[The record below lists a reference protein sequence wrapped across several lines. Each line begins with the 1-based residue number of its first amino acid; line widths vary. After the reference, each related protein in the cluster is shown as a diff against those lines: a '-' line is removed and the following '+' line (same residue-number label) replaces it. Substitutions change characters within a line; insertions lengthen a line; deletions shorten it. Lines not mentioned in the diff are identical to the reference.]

1 MYAARR
7 SRRPLPWASLF
18 LLAGLSGAAVAQTV
32 EEAKPAS
39 QGEVTSLENVV
50 VTGSRIPRATLEG
63 PSPVTVIKKEEI
75 DAQGFRSVFDAIS
88 SLVQNNGSVQGE
100 DFGNTF
106 TPAANT
112 INLRGLGPNHTLI
125 LLNGRRLADY
135 PLAYEGSLSIVN
147 LANIPSALIERIE
160 VLAGGASAVYGSDA
174 VAGVVNIILKKHY
187 DGSDLNVRIGGTQEG
202 GGQNQRLQ
210 FTSGFSNDTI
220 DVVYGIELLH
230 RKPIWGSQRDYMD
243 SYADEPTGVP
253 GLPYTVFNRRRADL
267 SRNSYIDPGEEACS
281 AAGYLAGDS
290 VFRAFNPRQGYY
302 CGSYEARPLYWT
314 IQTEKKNADAY
325 GALTWHLND
334 RTELFADVALGIA
347 SIQNNTSVP
356 TWTSDASS
364 NGYFINQATGNP
376 EILQR
381 NFMPEEITSAHANNR
396 RYLEKSWAF
405 TVGAKGSFGDSDWGY
420 EAAYNRGRYENR
432 TKRRALLVGVNEFF
446 LGPKLGEIDGVNV
459 YNPDLSRF
467 YRPLNASEYD
477 ALTGRYESV
486 NSSWIENFS
495 FTVNGKLFDL
505 PAGGVDLAAV
515 VEAGQQGYS
524 NRPDPRLGQGVFWN
538 TTAGVPAR
546 GERDRY
552 AIGAEIKVPIF
563 EKLTANAAARY
574 DEFRFGGRK
583 ISKSTWNAGL
593 EFRPVQSLLLRATAA
608 TSFRAPDMNYVFAAE
623 TRGYNP
629 GMTDYWRCRTAGQP
643 YDECDYSGLAIDYT
657 STGNPEL
664 KPENGKSYG
673 FGFVWSPSQNFD
685 LSVDYYNV
693 RLDNQV
699 TDLDTDRILRTEAD
713 CRLGSTLSGE
723 PRDIN
728 SPLCQD
734 AINRVL
740 RNPPDASV
748 QPDQVRRVLTNA
760 INASYER
767 VSGIDLKTNYRWNAG
782 AYGDFRA
789 GLAYSLVIKHEYR
802 QFPDDPDTIDMRNG
816 LDFYDWRSKL
826 NGNLSWQRGPW
837 SATLYGIRYGSL
849 PNADGT
855 GRIAPYMLYNGSV
868 GYRFDDDNS
877 LSLIVNN
884 LRNTHPPLDKTGEG
898 GWPYYPVGNY
908 DPYGR
913 QFWLEYNLHFD

>member
-1 MYAARR
+1 MHAARH
-7 SRRPLPWASLF
+7 SRRPLPWA
-18 LLAGLSGAAVAQTV
+18 LLPLLGLPGLAAAQ
-32 EEAKPAS
+32 AQQQAPA
-39 QGEVTSLENVV
+39 QEQPTTLDNVV

-63 PSPVTVIKKEEI
+63 PSPVTVIKKEDI
-75 DAQGFRSVFDAIS
+75 DAQGFRSVFDAVS
-88 SLVQNNGSVQGE
+88 ALAQNNGAVQGE

-135 PLAYEGSLSIVN
+135 PIAYEGSLSIVN

-174 VAGVVNIILKKHY
+174 VAGVVNIILKQRY
-187 DGSDLNVRIGGTQEG
+187 DGSDLNLRVGGTQEG

-210 FTSGFSNDTI
+210 FTSGYSTDRFDA
-220 DVVYGIELLH
+220 VYGIELLH
-230 RKPIWGSQRDYMD
+230 RKPIWGSQRDFMD
-243 SYADEPTGVP
+243 SYADDPTGVP
-253 GLPYTVFNRRRADL
+253 GLPYSVFVRRRPDL
-267 SRNSYIDPGEEACS
+267 QRNSYIDPADAC
-281 AAGYLAGDS
+281 AAGGYLAGDTT
-290 VFRAFNPRQGYY
+290 FRAFNPRQGYF
-302 CGSYEARPLYWT
+302 CGSYEGRPKFWT
-314 IQTEKKNADAY
+314 VQTEKKNADAY

-334 RTELFADVALGIA
+334 RTDLFADVALGIA

-356 TWTSDASS
+356 TWTSDAAS
-364 NGYFINQATGNP
+364 NGYFINQGNGNTP
-376 EILQR
+376 EVLQR
-381 NFMPEEITSAHANNR
+381 NFMPEEIGSAHANNR
-396 RYLEKSWAF
+396 HYLERSWAF
-405 TVGAKGSFGDSDWGY
+405 TVGAKGTFGDSDWDY

-432 TKRRALLVGVNEFF
+432 TRRRAFLTGINEYF
-446 LGPKLGEIDGVNV
+446 LGPKLGEQDGINV
-459 YNPDLSRF
+459 YNPDMARF
-467 YRPLNASEYD
+467 YRPLSPGEYD

-486 NSSWIENFS
+486 NSSWISNFS

-538 TTAGVPAR
+538 SSAGVPAR

-552 AIGAEIKVPIF
+552 AIGAEIKVPVF
-563 EKLTANAAARY
+563 ERLTASAAARY
-574 DEFRFGGRK
+574 DEFRFAGRK

-593 EFRPVQSLLLRATAA
+593 EFRPVDSLLLRATAA
-608 TSFRAPDMNYVFAAE
+608 TSFRAPDMNYVFAAQ

-643 YDECDYSGLAIDYT
+643 YDDCDYSGLNIDYT
-657 STGNPEL
+657 STGNPDL

-673 FGFVWSPSQNFD
+673 IGVVWSPSQNFD

-693 RLDNQV
+693 RLDDQV
-699 TDLDTDRILRTEAD
+699 TDLDTDRILRNEAD
-713 CRLGSTLSGE
+713 CRVGSTLGGD

-734 AINRVL
+734 ALARVV
-740 RNPPDASV
+740 RNPPDAPV
-748 QPDQVRRVLTNA
+748 GPNEVRRVLTNA

-767 VSGIDLKTNYRWNAG
+767 VSGVDLKTNYRWSG
-782 AYGDFRA
+782 GRYGDFRA
-789 GLAYSLVIKHEYR
+789 SLSYNLVIKHEYS
-802 QFPDDPDTIDMRNG
+802 QFSDDPITDQRNA

-826 NGNLSWQRGPW
+826 NGNLSWERGAW

-849 PNADGT
+849 PNANGS
-855 GRIAPYMLYNGSV
+855 GRIAPYMLYNGSI
-868 GYRFDDDNS
+868 GYRFDDKNT

-898 GWPYYPVGNY
+898 GWPFYPVGNY

-913 QFWLEYNLHFD
+913 QFWLEYNVHFD